1 MKDRIRIGNRKD
13 KLIKPIIEGDTFNEW
28 KATVAVSGMFADID
42 NNNSTGDDAGVSE
55 IGTPL
60 NKANL
65 LTDATRNKLGL
76 SGDKSVNDGLNKL
89 ADMAIKTYTCTK
101 SDTTFTLT
109 GSGDNIKFVAT
120 ADYAEGDTFTL
131 NGTAMNALMP
141 DGNALSGGF
150 FKTGA
155 VVFGFVKGTT
165 IYFVGGAPPVLSSA
179 LPDSGTALTANAIY
193 NIPASSPVG
202 TYQFVAPSSGEAHG
216 FFTTDTS
223 VAITFGT
230 GATYL
235 GAAPSFSA
243 STAYEFDV
251 LNNVWAFTEVVSS

>member
-13 KLIKPIIEGDTFNEW
+13 KLIKPIIEGSTFNEW
-28 KATVAVSGMFADID
+28 KAAVAVSGMFADID

-120 ADYAEGDTFTL
+120 ADYAEGDTFKV
-131 NGTAMNALMP
+131 NGTSVTTVLQGSE
-141 DGNALSGGF
+141 DGWAPMAHPIELFKVGGKAQTASPNTQRLFIFKRCKPKPQGGFILFSGG
-150 FKTGA
+150 GW
-155 VVFGFVKGTT
+155 
-165 IYFVGGAPPVLSSA
+165 
-179 LPDSGTALTANAIY
+179 
-193 NIPASSPVG
+193 
-202 TYQFVAPSSGEAHG
+202 
-216 FFTTDTS
+216 S
-223 VAITFGT
+223 VERPN
-230 GATYL
+230 Y
-235 GAAPSFSA
+235 
-243 STAYEFDV
+243 
-251 LNNVWAFTEVVSS
+251 